1 MMLLNLQSG
10 DLGSAFQS
18 PNVRAYCEGP
28 FCMLECNPARVA
40 YLQFNA
46 RSCRSSFRLV
56 YALAP
61 LHSRP
66 QAGFAR
72 VYDAVHFFYAFVF
85 CATSATIFAG
95 AVAERTHLAAY
106 LLFK

>member
-1 MMLLNLQSG
+1 MCLH
-10 DLGSAFQS
+10 AFLYF
-18 PNVRAYCEGP
+18 A
-28 FCMLECNPARVA
+28 PA
-40 YLQFNA
+40 L
-46 RSCRSSFRLV
+46 SSFL
-56 YALAP
+56 P
-61 LHSRP
+61 CP